1 MQRIE
6 GLEALVG
13 LHELN
18 LSGNQISAL
27 GHSLNSN
34 MELETLYLSGNPL
47 SSLQV
52 RTRSHAS
59 PSPVEP
65 PPLPSGCT
73 SAALPL
79 AGARAPDAPAEAADA
94 RAARPAVRVGAGHA
108 PVQLPRVRSLPPAAT
123 HAPRLVQRGLQAAQG
138 LRRGTREEL
147 LERAFTSIS
156 SKLLR
161 TSTGHPHSSH

>member
-27 GHSLNSN
+27 GHSLGANV
-34 MELETLYLSGNPL
+34 ELETLYLSGNPMC
-47 SSLQV
+47 SLQV

-59 PSPVEP
+59 PVERAARRR
-65 PPLPSGCT
+65 PS
-73 SAALPL
+73 PL
-79 AGARAPDAPAEAADA
+79 AGARAPDAPAEVADA

-108 PVQLPRVRSLPPAAT
+108 PVQLPRVRALPPAAT

-138 LRRGTREEL
+138 LLRG
-147 LERAFTSIS
+147 I
-156 SKLLR
+156 R
-161 TSTGHPHSSH
+161 TA